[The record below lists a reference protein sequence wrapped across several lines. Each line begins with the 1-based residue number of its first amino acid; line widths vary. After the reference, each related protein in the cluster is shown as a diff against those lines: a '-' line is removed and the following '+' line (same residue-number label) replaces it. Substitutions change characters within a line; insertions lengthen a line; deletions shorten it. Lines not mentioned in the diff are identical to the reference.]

1 LSAVPSMPSVPEAAR
16 DYVAAGLRLVPLEAG
31 TKKALGLG
39 WNRVEAAISDQA
51 AVGPHLRGVGL
62 AHAWSGTCALDVDH
76 FEMAQSW
83 LAGAGVDLSDLL
95 ESDDGVRIVS
105 RPGRA
110 KLLYRMPKGL
120 VLPSKTIKRGDV
132 TMLELRC
139 ATEQGLT
146 VQDVLPPSVH
156 PDTRRPYSWGGN
168 GDWRSIPTIPE
179 TLLAVW
185 RDLLTVDRRTDVAV
199 EVPERS
205 DAAAASG
212 KARMAPRAHER
223 ARDAS
228 RTPGGR
234 SEAVWDTL
242 MHLVEQGASDAEVVS
257 VLTDATLGVSAKP
270 LSKSNP
276 TAWLAPQIAKAR
288 ANVQKGKEAAVK
300 DAGGTPLDILREYP
314 VPAFTEACVPPV
326 IWRLADAFHKASG
339 FDRSGLVMAATVAA
353 ASVIDDR
360 LRLAVRPASNWFESA
375 RLWAVLIGPP
385 SAGKSP
391 TLKAATDPIKE
402 LHRDLLGKWTRD
414 VPDPEAEGAPP
425 RPALFT
431 SDATVEKLA
440 DLLKGNPRGMLMLTE
455 EFASW
460 IGGIDAYRDGA
471 GGKGRGEWLQLY
483 DGGPH
488 QVDRIKRGSFFVP
501 NWSCSVL
508 AAGTPAGLR
517 SHLRQLPDDGLIH
530 RFMPVILARAG
541 EESGASASAE
551 LTGWSLRLRS
561 WFDATTREGGSRAHR
576 ISVNAQLPFEAERKA
591 IRGAVDALAEVSPA
605 LASHIGKHP
614 GMLAR
619 VALTFHVADERQGDA
634 IEADTMRQAVAF
646 MRTVRQHA
654 AALFLGILSQS
665 PALDLAR
672 ALARSLL
679 ATEPNPREVGR
690 NEFLQRC
697 RAWRG
702 ASENDQRQ
710 AVQLLVDARWLI
722 PDPTS
727 RAYGGWS
734 ASRWLVEPAVFTRFA
749 EHGRDQ
755 IARREAVRRVLVGAG
770 DEA

>member
-1 LSAVPSMPSVPEAAR
+1 LSAFPFVPDVQKAAR
-16 DYVAAGLRLVPLEAG
+16 EYVAAGLHLVPLEAG
-31 TKKALGLG
+31 TKKATGAG
-39 WNRVEAAISDQA
+39 WNRREAAIGSPA
-51 AVGPHLRGVGL
+51 AIDPHLRGIGL

-76 FEMAQSW
+76 FELAQSW
-83 LAGAGVDLSDLL
+83 LAGAGIDLGELL
-95 ESDDGVRIVS
+95 EADDGVRILS

-110 KLLYRMPKGL
+110 KLLYRMPDG
-120 VLPSKTIKRGDV
+120 VALPSKVVKRGDV
-132 TMLELRC
+132 TILEFRC

-156 PDTRRPYSWGGN
+156 PDTGAPYAWGGN
-168 GDWRSIPTIPE
+168 GDWRSMPTVPE
-179 TLLAVW
+179 RLLAVW
-185 RDLLTVDRRTDVAV
+185 RDLVAVERRADVAV

-223 ARDAS
+223 ARDAA

-242 MHLVEQGASDAEVVS
+242 MHLVERGANDAECVS
-257 VLTDATLGVSAKP
+257 VLTDPTLGVSAKP
-270 LSKSNP
+270 LSKSLP
-276 TAWLAPQIAKAR
+276 AAWLTPQIARAR
-288 ANVQKGKEAAVK
+288 AKAQQAKADAVRE
-300 DAGGTPLDILREYP
+300 AGGAPLDILREYP
-314 VPAFTEACVPPV
+314 VPDFTEACVPPV

-339 FDRSGLVMAATVAA
+339 FDRNGLIMAATVAA

-402 LHRDLLGKWTRD
+402 LHRDLLMQWTKN
-414 VPDPEAEGAPP
+414 VPDPEAEGAPA
-425 RPALFT
+425 RPAMFT

-440 DLLKGNPRGMLMLTE
+440 DLLKGNARGMLMLTE

-517 SHLRQLPDDGLIH
+517 SQLRQLPDDGLIH
-530 RFMPVILARAG
+530 RFMPLIMARAG
-541 EESGASASAE
+541 AESGTSASAE
-551 LTGWSLRLRS
+551 LTGWNLRLRG
-561 WFDATTREGGSRAHR
+561 WFEATTCESGSKAHR
-576 ISVNAQLPFEAERKA
+576 ISINAQLPFESERRT
-591 IRGAVDALAEVSPA
+591 IRETVDALADVSPA

-619 VALTFHVADERQGDA
+619 VALTFHIADERPGDA
-634 IEADTMRQAVAF
+634 IEADTMRQAVSF

-665 PALDLAR
+665 SALELAR

-690 NEFLQRC
+690 NDFLQRC
-697 RAWRG
+697 RAWRT
-702 ASENDQRQ
+702 ASEADQRQ
-710 AVQLLVDARWLI
+710 AVQLLEDARWLI
-722 PDPTS
+722 PDPAS

-734 ASRWLVEPAVFTRFA
+734 GSKWLVEPSVFARFA
-749 EHGRDQ
+749 QHGRDH
-755 IARREAVRRVLVGAG
+755 IARREAVRRILVGAT
-770 DEA
+770 DEP